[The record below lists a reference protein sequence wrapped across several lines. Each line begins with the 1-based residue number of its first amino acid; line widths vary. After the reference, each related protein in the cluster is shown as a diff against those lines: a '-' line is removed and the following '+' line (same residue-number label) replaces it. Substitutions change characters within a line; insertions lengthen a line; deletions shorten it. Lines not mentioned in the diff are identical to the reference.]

1 MVLMMRIFSMSDD
14 ETDSIVGGY
23 CTFRGVR

>member
-1 MVLMMRIFSMSDD
+1 MVLTMKIFSMSDD

-23 CTFRGVR
+23 CIFRGVC